1 MHTLNRHLPKI
12 VLVFFCLL
20 CCKISSAQNNNYNN
34 IIFRIDS
41 LEDVALP
48 KSALKEVDKLDAL
61 AHKENNAPQMIRA
74 VIYRLKF
81 KAYLEDDAMIN
92 IITTLKTDIDQASY
106 PVKPVLQSFLAD
118 MYWNYYADNRQKFAG
133 RSRLE
138 KPDVDFRNWDLA
150 TLINETSR
158 LYNQSLTDA
167 EKEQNTPVDILDGIL
182 KGDKHIRYLRPSL
195 YDLLLHRAFDYFLAD
210 EPAIITPK
218 FPFNINDDR
227 FFSNSGEFAQ
237 INIKSTDTNSTIY
250 QGIKLL
256 QQATAY
262 HLQKNNRAALADL
275 DLKRLDFLH
284 DKSQLS
290 NKDSIYLATLKSIA
304 ADTAAGVIVADAL
317 NKIGGYYSGKDSLT
331 TAMYYFQKAVHDYPK
346 SIGAYS
352 ATSQII
358 DITQKQLEITI
369 EDVNPA
375 GVPLTALLK
384 YRNIK
389 AVAYKVYKVTEAQS
403 TLIQRWN
410 ALGSSKQVLSYL
422 DKIKPLQ
429 QQLLNLPPANDLQ
442 QHSTEFKIDPLKPG
456 TYRLVT
462 NQTNLKDSLWQLA
475 TFKISNL
482 AYILRTRPD
491 RKRELRVLNRENGE
505 PVNGANVIITYRD
518 RNSDKVKP
526 IIFKGTTDTDGVFIF
541 NDASGSLDVDIDY
554 HNDYLSDKDKYQYY
568 SSQPILNS
576 TPQLSTVFFTDRRI
590 YRPGQTIYFKAL
602 QLQEVGGKSSIV
614 PGADIAVELRDGNN
628 KQLATINVKTNE
640 FGSASGSFIIPQNM
654 LNGQV
659 RIAAPKGYIYLR
671 VEEYKRPTFKAEFE
685 PFTENY
691 KLNDSITVKGKVNAF
706 SGYGLSGAR
715 VAYRV
720 TRNVSNRIYDNEDAI
735 NTRIR
740 FTQTIGAYAEIVTDT
755 IKTDQQGRFE
765 FKFLASSIKNAGDY
779 QAYTYSIGT
788 TITDAAD
795 ETQTANTEISLSN
808 KPISILVDLPSKIF
822 TKNGVDAAV
831 NIFNSSQQKQNGKA
845 TIQIYALNSPGLFFK
860 SRLWDAPDKWML
872 SQNEYHQYLPGFAY
886 NHEDEY
892 QNWKRGEKVADIIV
906 PMIKT
911 GNNNINPDKL
921 LKLTGGIYLVAIKAE
936 DEAGDT
942 ISTTRYVNIIADKAT
957 VQKTEDWVLPVNTSV
972 MPNQAAEFYVS
983 VGNNGKVLFE
993 TYDGPKVLSS
1003 QWLVLP
1009 GNIVQKIE
1017 VPVPHTDRNSFGVQF
1032 ITLNG
1037 NRQYQYYQRIV
1048 VKDTLKNLAIK
1059 FLTMRNKLLPG
1070 QKEQWQLQ
1078 ISGSN
1083 HKQNAELLA
1092 DMYDASLDEIASP
1105 LSWRTNFKS
1114 TSYLAPYYQWDYAT
1128 PSAITG
1134 SESSY
1139 QQDLPWGE
1147 TEHKYESIN
1156 MLGFN
1161 YNGGDNYY
1169 FGYSRPGVNRNGLS
1183 DKSLSARYK
1192 KNAALINNG
1201 FDVVGKVTKI
1211 FYGVKVRINNSQI
1224 YTFAN
1229 SLGYFKIRV
1238 PYNSKLIF
1246 SSKGLKPIIITPQK
1260 GERIFVDFSLQIA
1273 DPGVKS
1279 QKGDPNQEIR
1289 IDEPVGNADVK
1300 EMVEEDANVVKRY
1313 NGYVQF
1319 PPPVVKY
1326 DKEKIVLREI
1336 QTKPGQK
1343 YNKELLIRSAREI
1356 GASDAPITIR
1366 KNFNETGFFYP
1377 QLHTDSAGRI
1387 LIDFTVPESLT
1398 RWKFRG
1404 LAHNKQLQ
1412 TGYIEQEVITQ
1423 KKLMISANTP
1433 RFLREGDTLT
1443 LSARVV
1449 NLSDKPLKGKTHLEI
1464 FNALTMQPVNLFS
1477 KAKDA
1482 EQSFELDSMANK
1494 AVSYKLIIPVG
1505 LEAVTYRITAAAGN
1519 YTDGEENTLPV
1530 LPNRLLV
1537 TETMPMMVRGGQT
1550 KEFKFDKLINPG
1562 SNTID
1567 NKTLTLE
1574 YTQNPAWT
1582 AIQAIP
1588 YLMEFPYECS
1598 EQVFSRYYANS
1609 FATAIISHN
1618 PQIKQVFEQWKNTDS
1633 KALLSNLEKNQELKS
1648 VLLEETPWLQ
1658 DALTETE
1665 QRKRIALLFDLNKMS
1680 YELSQNLDKL
1690 KKKQLP
1696 NGAFPWFGG
1705 NDADRYITQHVL
1717 AGIGQLNKLGIATN
1731 DTAALN
1737 QVGNAALGYLSKQ
1750 LIKDEN
1756 ESKKINKQYLARPID
1771 ALETHAWYAL
1781 SYFKGIKLSA
1791 ELDIVKKNYVNRAIT
1806 QWAGQTEFEKAMI
1819 ALTLYRWGN
1828 KETAGRVMKS
1838 LLETARQ
1845 TDELGMYWA
1854 NNQPGYYW
1862 YQSPIETQAL
1872 MIELFTEAG
1881 SDINAVNEMKMW
1893 LLCNKQTNNWGTT
1906 KASAAACYALLMK
1919 GDNILT
1925 GDNNTQISIDNKP
1938 LEQVKPNAKEE
1949 AGTGFIKTTWVN
1961 EQVKPSLGNVKV
1973 TNAGKNISWGAMYW
1987 QYTEKLDKIT
1997 PSNTNVKLQRKY
2009 FIKKQT
2015 DNGPVLTAV
2024 DASHQPK
2031 TGDILKVVV
2040 YLDADRDF
2048 DYIQLK
2054 DMRPAGTEPIEAIS
2068 TYKYQDGLYYYQVSK
2083 DVATN
2088 FFISMLPKGHYVFEY
2103 ELRVAQPG
2111 NYATG
2116 VTSLQSM
2123 YAPEFNAHSEGQR
2136 MRIVE
2141 AIK

>member
-1 MHTLNRHLPKI
+1 MHSLNRCLIKI
-12 VLVFFCLL
+12 ALICVCLL
-20 CCKISSAQNNNYNN
+20 CCKISSAQNNYNN

-61 AHKENNAPQMIRA
+61 AHQENNAPQMIRA

-81 KAYLEDDAMIN
+81 KAYLEDDAMVN
-92 IITTLKTDIDQASY
+92 IIKTLKTDIDNAGY

-118 MYWNYYADNRQKFAG
+118 MYWSYYVDNREKFTG

-138 KPDVDFRNWDLA
+138 KPDADFRNWDLA

-167 EKEQNTPVDILDGIL
+167 EKEQNTPVDILEGIL

-227 FFSNSGEFAQ
+227 FFSNSGDFAR
-237 INIKSTDTNSTIY
+237 ISIKSTDTNSTVY

-256 QQATAY
+256 QQATIY
-262 HLQKNNRAALADL
+262 HLQKNNRAAVADL
-275 DLKRLDFLH
+275 DLQRLEFLYN
-284 DKSQLS
+284 KTQLS
-290 NKDSIYLATLKSIA
+290 NKDSVYLATLKSIT
-304 ADTAAGVIVADAL
+304 ADTAADVIVADAL

-331 TAMYYFQKAVHDYPK
+331 TAMYYLQKAVHDYPK

-352 ATSQII
+352 ATTQII
-358 DITQKQLEITI
+358 DITQKHLEITI
-369 EDVNPA
+369 EDVSPS
-375 GVPLTALLK
+375 GVPLAALLK

-389 AVAYKVYKVTEAQS
+389 AAAYKIYAVSDAQS

-422 DKIKPLQ
+422 GKFKPLQ

-456 TYRLVT
+456 TYLLVT
-462 NQTNLKDSLWQLA
+462 NQANSKDSLWQIA
-475 TFKISNL
+475 AFKISNL

-491 RKRELRVLNRENGE
+491 RKQELRVLNRENGE
-505 PVNGANVIITYRD
+505 PVTGASVIITHRD
-518 RNSDKVKP
+518 RNNDKVKP
-526 IIFKGTTDTDGVFIF
+526 IIFRGTTDTDGAFIF
-541 NDASGSLDVDIDY
+541 NDATGNFDVDIDY
-554 HNDYLSDKDKYQYY
+554 HNDHLSDKDKYQYY
-568 SSQPILNS
+568 SSQPILNT

-590 YRPGQTIYFKAL
+590 YRPGQTIYFKVL
-602 QLQEVGGKSSIV
+602 QLQEVNGKNNIV
-614 PGADIAVELRDGNN
+614 PGADISVELRDGNN
-628 KQLATINVKTNE
+628 KQLATTNVKTNE
-640 FGSASGSFIIPQNM
+640 FGSAAGSFIMPQNM

-659 RIAAPKGYIYLR
+659 RIAAPNGYIYLR

-685 PFTENY
+685 PFTQNY

-706 SGYGLSGAR
+706 SGYGLSAAR
-715 VAYRV
+715 VAYHV
-720 TRNVSNRIYDNEDAI
+720 TRNAVSRVYDNDV
-735 NTRIR
+735 
-740 FTQTIGAYAEIVTDT
+740 TITDKRSVQPVSAFGEIATDT
-755 IKTDQQGRFE
+755 IKTNEQGRFE
-765 FKFLASSIKNAGDY
+765 FKFLASSVKNAGDY
-779 QAYTYSIGT
+779 EAYTYSIAA

-795 ETQTANTEISLSN
+795 ETQTANTEINLSN
-808 KPISILVDLPSKIF
+808 KPISIQIDLPSKIF
-822 TKNGVDAAV
+822 AKNGVDAAV

-845 TIQIYALNSPGLFFK
+845 TIQIYALTSPGLFFK
-860 SRLWDAPDKWML
+860 TRLWDAPDKWML

-892 QNWKRGEKVADIIV
+892 QNWKRGEKVADIAV
-906 PMIKT
+906 PIIKT
-911 GNNNINPDKL
+911 GNNSINPDKL
-921 LKLTGGIYLVAIKAE
+921 LKLPGAVYLVAIKAE

-942 ISTTRYVNIIADKAT
+942 ISTTRYVNIIADKGS

-972 MPNQAAEFYVS
+972 MPNQAAVFYVG

-1003 QWLVLP
+1003 QSLVLP
-1009 GNIVQKIE
+1009 GNTVQKIE
-1017 VPVPHTDRNSFGVQF
+1017 VPVPHTDRNSFSVQF

-1059 FLTMRNKLLPG
+1059 FLTMRDKLLPG

-1092 DMYDASLDEIASP
+1092 GMYDASLDEIASP
-1105 LSWRTNFKS
+1105 LSWRTNFNS

-1139 QQDLPWGE
+1139 QQVLPWGE
-1147 TEHKYESIN
+1147 TDRKYENID
-1156 MLGFN
+1156 MLSFN

-1169 FGYSRPGVNRNGLS
+1169 FGYSRAGIHRNGLS
-1183 DKSLSARYK
+1183 DKNLSARYK

-1313 NGYVQF
+1313 NSYVKF
-1319 PPPVVKY
+1319 PSPVVKY

-1356 GASDAPITIR
+1356 GALEAPITIR
-1366 KNFNETGFFYP
+1366 KNFNETAFFYP
-1377 QLHTDSAGRI
+1377 QLHTDSADRI

-1404 LAHNKQLQ
+1404 LVHNKQLQ
-1412 TGYIEQEVITQ
+1412 TGYIEQEVVTQ

-1449 NLSDKPLKGKTHLEI
+1449 NLSDKPLKGKARLEI

-1477 KAKDA
+1477 KAKNA

-1494 AVSYKLIIPVG
+1494 AVSYKLMIPAG
-1505 LEAVTYRITAAAGN
+1505 LEAITYRITAGAGD

-1530 LPNRLLV
+1530 LPNSMLV

-1550 KEFKFDKLINPG
+1550 KEFKLDKLINPG
-1562 SNTID
+1562 SNTII

-1582 AIQAIP
+1582 AVQAIP

-1609 FATAIISHN
+1609 FAAAIINHH
-1618 PQIKQVFEQWKNTDS
+1618 PQIEQVFEQWKNADS
-1633 KALLSNLEKNQELKS
+1633 NALLSNLEKNQDLKS

-1658 DALTETE
+1658 DALSETE

-1680 YELSQNLDKL
+1680 YELSQTLDKL

-1717 AGIGQLNKLGIATN
+1717 AGIGQLNKLGIATK
-1731 DTAALN
+1731 DTATLN
-1737 QVGNAALGYLSKQ
+1737 QVSNAAIDHLSKQ

-1756 ESKKINKQYLARPID
+1756 ESKKINKKYLARPIN
-1771 ALETHAWYAL
+1771 ALETNAWYTL
-1781 SYFKGIKLSA
+1781 SYFKGAKPDE
-1791 ELDIVKKNYVNRAIT
+1791 ELAIVKKNYVNRAVT
-1806 QWAGQTEFEKAMI
+1806 QWAGQTEFDKAMI
-1819 ALTLYRWGN
+1819 ALTLYRWGD
-1828 KETAGRVMKS
+1828 KETAGKIMKS
-1838 LLETARQ
+1838 LLETSRH

-1862 YQSPIETQAL
+1862 YQSPVETQAL

-1881 SDINAVNEMKMW
+1881 TDTTAVNEMKIW
-1893 LLCNKQTNNWGTT
+1893 LLRNKQTNNWGTT
-1906 KASAAACYALLMK
+1906 KATAAACYALLMK
-1919 GDNILT
+1919 SDNILT
-1925 GDNNTQISIDNKP
+1925 GDNNAQISVDNKP
-1938 LEQVKPNAKEE
+1938 LEQVKPDTKAE
-1949 AGTGFIKTTWVN
+1949 AGTGYLKTTWIN

-1973 TNAGKNISWGAMYW
+1973 TNTGKHISWGAMYW
-1987 QYTEKLDKIT
+1987 QYTERLDKIT

-2015 DNGPVLTAV
+2015 DNGPILTAV

-2031 TGDILKVVV
+2031 TGDILKVLV

-2054 DMRPAGTEPIEAIS
+2054 DMRPAGTEPVEALS
-2068 TYKYQDGLYYYQVSK
+2068 SYKYQDGLYYYQVSK

-2088 FFISMLPKGHYVFEY
+2088 FFISNLPKGHYVFEY

-2136 MRIVE
+2136 MSIVE
-2141 AIK
+2141 ATK